1 MVADPVPFQA
11 AADLFPNGIG
21 RYAVGGLLV
30 GLGTVLIYAGT
41 GIPAGASTFL
51 ESTLSYVSDQSRFQ
65 QYIGSR
71 DWRLVFT
78 AGIILGGLAFAAT
91 FQSGVVTTSLYE
103 PGSTGQ
109 LYEVAGVTL
118 WTTDV
123 QPWRLFLGGILVGIG
138 TRIGKGCT
146 SGHGVCGVG
155 SASRTSLIGVLTFL
169 TVAIGTAQVV
179 AALGVSP

>member
-1 MVADPVPFQA
+1 MVTGLLVFQLA
-11 AADLFPNGIG
+11 AELFPNGIS

-30 GLGTVLIYAGT
+30 GLGAVVIYLGT

-65 QYIGSR
+65 QYVGSR
-71 DWRLVFT
+71 DWRVVFT
-78 AGIILGGLAFAAT
+78 VGIILGAAVFAAT
-91 FQSGVVTTSLYE
+91 VQSGIITTSLYA
-103 PGSTGQ
+103 PGTTGQ

-118 WTTDV
+118 WLTDV

-138 TRIGKGCT
+138 TRVGKGCT

-155 SASRTSLIGVLTFL
+155 SASKTSIVGVATFILI
-169 TVAIGTAQVV
+169 AIGTAQLVS
-179 AALGVSP
+179 ALGVSP